1 MGKENE
7 CVEGE
12 SGFGGPG
19 PTGSA
24 APERVE
30 LHVGRLAGDG
40 HPVGGLACAA
50 RATFYIYL

>member
-7 CVEGE
+7 CVKGE

-24 APERVE
+24 APERGE